1 MTPTPTQ
8 AHPPLRRVAGGDTP
22 HPVTACLIEI
32 DMDHP
37 SDWKPSAPE
46 VVPVTR
52 NNVAAKLAERMQR

>member
-8 AHPPLRRVAGGDTP
+8 AQPLPLRRVAGGDTP
-22 HPVTACLIEI
+22 PVTACLIEI

-37 SDWKPSAPE
+37 ENWQPSAPE
-46 VVPVTR
+46 VEPVTR